1 MKLSY
6 DALKETMEMRTL
18 PNGMAVYFIPKPL
31 FTRSFAILATNFG
44 SVDKSFSIEGK
55 RYDTPVGVAH
65 FLEHKMFEDEDGNA
79 LQKFARTGASPNA
92 YTSRTMTA
100 YHFTCD
106 EAFEENLKILLK
118 FVFTPYFTEEN
129 VAKERGI
136 IEQEIDM
143 IEDTPGWRV
152 YNGLLRG
159 LYHEHPARESI
170 AGSAA
175 SIAEI
180 TPELLYTCHKAFYS
194 PSNMALVVCGDSEME
209 TICRLAQQH
218 SPKTATAIGKRFYGT
233 RQQGV
238 CEEFVREQMPVSQP
252 MFMAGFKDAPVAA
265 GESRLRRMLIG
276 ELAVQVLCGEST
288 PFYNSL
294 YQGGLISGY
303 LESDYAIMPEGAYAS
318 MGGEAKNPLTVYER
332 LRVEVKRLASG
343 AIDPLL
349 FTRTKRAQYGLHIR
363 MLDSQDEL
371 ARAQVSAAFAG
382 EYYMDFAALYE
393 TIEPTDLQQMYAR
406 WAQTDRS
413 TLSVVEPFQ
422 KEGK

>member
-6 DALKETMEMRTL
+6 EIIKETMEMQRL

-44 SVDKSFSIEGK
+44 SVDESFSLDGK

-106 EAFEENLKILLK
+106 EAFEENLEILLK
-118 FVFTPYFTEEN
+118 FVFTPYFTDEN

-175 SIAEI
+175 SIAQI

-194 PSNMALVVCGDSEME
+194 PSNMALVVCGGSDMK
-209 TICRLAQQH
+209 TIFSIAQQH
-218 SPKTATAIGKRFYGT
+218 SPETATAIGERFYGV
-233 RQQGV
+233 RQREV
-238 CEEFVREQMPVSQP
+238 CEEFVREQMAVSQP
-252 MFMAGFKDAPVAA
+252 MFMVGFKDDALEP

-276 ELAVQVLCGEST
+276 ELAVRVLCGEST
-288 PFYNSL
+288 PFYNDL
-294 YQGGLISGY
+294 YQRGHISGY
-303 LESDYAIMPEGAYAS
+303 LESDYAVMPEGAYAS
-318 MGGEAKNPLTVYER
+318 MGGEAKNPLTVYEK
-332 LRVEVKRLASG
+332 LREEVRRLASG

-349 FTRTKRAQYGLHIR
+349 FTRIKRAHYGLHIR
-363 MLDSQDEL
+363 VLDSQDEL

-382 EYYMDFAALYE
+382 ESYMDFAALFD
-393 TIEPTDLQQMYAR
+393 TIEITDLQQMYAR
-406 WAQTDRS
+406 WAQVNRS
-413 TLSVVEPFQ
+413 TLSVVAPRKTEE
-422 KEGK
+422 K